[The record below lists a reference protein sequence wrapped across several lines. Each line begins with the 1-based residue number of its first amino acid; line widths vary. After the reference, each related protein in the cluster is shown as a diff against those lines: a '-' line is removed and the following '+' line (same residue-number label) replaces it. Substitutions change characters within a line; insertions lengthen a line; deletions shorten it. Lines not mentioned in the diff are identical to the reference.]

1 MKPPRPRNRIVRP
14 IETSCAHLHRARAP
28 RRASSRTIARR
39 APKVSLARTAPRL
52 VVLSPKRAPPDVIR
66 MRRGVVAAGARNL
79 EDVSDAAAL
88 QFARSTDAIYGE
100 AVVGRGAGLTRD

>member
-1 MKPPRPRNRIVRP
+1 
-14 IETSCAHLHRARAP
+14 
-28 RRASSRTIARR
+28 
-39 APKVSLARTAPRL
+39 
-52 VVLSPKRAPPDVIR
+52 
-66 MRRGVVAAGARNL
+66 MRRGVVAAGARSL